1 MCVYRCDFFICYFV
15 VAVMRSV
22 IRYLQC
28 YGIVRCFLLSLQ
40 IVSSTILLILLCITN
55 FRRVSCFLDLVTKR
69 GHGVQLFA
77 LLAGS
82 SRTTISLLPFALT
95 SSPLHH
101 PSVPPSIPKKNKYT
115 HTHIHTSPL
124 SPFLLGAASTPALS
138 PRCTAG
144 KPATAAS
151 AENPPTSS
159 VVRTAGGHGRRQRHR
174 PRLECAVG
182 LEGSPRPGGG
192 ATSQGRR
199 CGF

>member
-115 HTHIHTSPL
+115 HTHTHLTTVAFPPWSGFNPRPVAPL
-124 SPFLLGAASTPALS
+124 HGRQTCNRCVRRKPTHLFRRPNGRWSRAPA
-138 PRCTAG
+138 
-144 KPATAAS
+144 AAS
-151 AENPPTSS
+151 AAP
-159 VVRTAGGHGRRQRHR
+159 
-174 PRLECAVG
+174 
-182 LEGSPRPGGG
+182 
-192 ATSQGRR
+192 
-199 CGF
+199 